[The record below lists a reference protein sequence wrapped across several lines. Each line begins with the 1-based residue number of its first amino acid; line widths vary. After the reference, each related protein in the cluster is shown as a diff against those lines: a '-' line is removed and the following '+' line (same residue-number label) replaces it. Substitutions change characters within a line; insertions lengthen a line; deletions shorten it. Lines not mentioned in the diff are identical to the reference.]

1 MGYSKYP
8 IKEKS
13 FLLVATSKNFLYL
26 ADLVFDPTLALTRVS
41 PEDLLLS
48 YAMITAVS
56 AAAYVDP
63 FARSWLGLSTTN
75 MTLPYPTC

>member
-1 MGYSKYP
+1 MP
-8 IKEKS
+8 
-13 FLLVATSKNFLYL
+13 L
-26 ADLVFDPTLALTRVS
+26 DLVFDPTF